1 MFTMDKN
8 ILTVVLVVKHFGYT
22 CIFMGTSLGTGQ
34 NWICTTCPHPS
45 AVLVFKNLL
54 ATVPR

>member
-8 ILTVVLVVKHFGYT
+8 ILAVVLVVKHFGY
-22 CIFMGTSLGTGQ
+22 IFVGTSLGTGQ
-34 NWICTTCPHPS
+34 NWVYMTCPHPS
-45 AVLVFKNLL
+45 AAIVFKNLL